1 MRASREGGQ
10 GMAFRMNQP
19 KEPNVICN
27 KALLLHLQWEK
38 IGLKG
43 HEIALNE

>member
-1 MRASREGGQ
+1 MRACREGGQ
-10 GMAFRMNQP
+10 GVAFRMNQA
-19 KEPNVICN
+19 KEPNVSCDHS
-27 KALLLHLQWEK
+27 LLLHLQWEK